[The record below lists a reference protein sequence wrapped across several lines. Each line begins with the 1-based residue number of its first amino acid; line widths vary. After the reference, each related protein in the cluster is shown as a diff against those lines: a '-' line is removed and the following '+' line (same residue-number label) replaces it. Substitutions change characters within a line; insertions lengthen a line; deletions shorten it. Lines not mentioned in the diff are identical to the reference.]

1 MDNLSREVYEISEDG
16 LKIKIMIPPQPSW
29 TSDENAGVFQGNKML
44 IWRNN
49 PLTERQLSQ
58 FIGKKNKIKNIMN
71 ECFLLLQNHP
81 EKNNFNRMF
90 GSNWLI
96 DYGKKVCETLQ
107 QEWNNKSHDK
117 LVSSVT
123 NVMKYLHDMRESPSL
138 SSRSSSNS
146 PVVLRTTP
154 HLTEIEPPPQLVS
167 SFNEAKKQRKEGG
180 LRTRIPR
187 EIIRRIKKVDSDKVF
202 EEVLSITKSIYDRI
216 QENKTPAKSKPFINV
231 YTIAKLKYDN
241 KNITKNNFEKYK
253 NNSISYFKQ
262 LQEDYIINNPDK
274 IKKVGLNTVIEL
286 NDLKS
291 KIAFKYEEPV
301 SFNKNNFNSPINTGI
316 DGTEYLILAP
326 NGKKLFSRRNINNIG
341 KVKRRL
347 NF

>member
-16 LKIKIMIPPQPSW
+16 LKIKIMIPPEPSW
-29 TSDENAGVFQGNKML
+29 RSDENAGVFQGNKML
-44 IWRNN
+44 IWRNT

-58 FIGKKNKIKNIMN
+58 FVDKKNKIKNIMN

-81 EKNNFNRMF
+81 EKNDFNRMF

-123 NVMKYLHDMRESPSL
+123 NVMKYLHDKRISSSL
-138 SSRSSSNS
+138 SSGSSSNS

-154 HLTEIEPPPQLVS
+154 HLTEIEPPQLVS
-167 SFNEAKKQRKEGG
+167 SFNEAKKRRKEGG

-187 EIIRRIKKVDSDKVF
+187 EIIRRIKKVNSDKVF

-216 QENKTPAKSKPFINV
+216 QENKTPTKSKPFINV

>member
-16 LKIKIMIPPQPSW
+16 LKIKIMIPPEPSW

-138 SSRSSSNS
+138 SSGSSSNS

-154 HLTEIEPPPQLVS
+154 HLTEIEPPQLVS

-253 NNSISYFKQ
+253 NNGISYFKQ

>member
-16 LKIKIMIPPQPSW
+16 LKIKIMIPPQSSW

-49 PLTERQLSQ
+49 PLTQRQLSQ
-58 FIGKKNKIKNIMN
+58 FEDKKNKIKNIMN
-71 ECFLLLQNHP
+71 DCFLLLQNHP
-81 EKNNFNRMF
+81 EKSNFNTMF
-90 GSNWLI
+90 GNNWLI

-117 LVSSVT
+117 LLSSVT
-123 NVMKYLHDMRESPSL
+123 NIMKYLHDIRVSPSL
-138 SSRSSSNS
+138 SSGSSGDS

-154 HLTEIEPPPQLVS
+154 HLTEIEPPQLVS
-167 SFNEAKKQRKEGG
+167 SFDEAKKQRKEGG

-202 EEVLSITKSIYDRI
+202 EEVLSIAKSIYDGVPK
-216 QENKTPAKSKPFINV
+216 KTSPTKHTNQFINV
-231 YTIAKLKYDN
+231 YTIARLKYDN
-241 KNITKNNFEKYK
+241 KDITKNNFEKYK

-291 KIAFKYEEPV
+291 KLAFKFEEPV

-316 DGTEYLILAP
+316 EGTEYLILAP
-326 NGKKLFSRRNINNIG
+326 NGKKLFSRRNIENIG
-341 KVKRRL
+341 KTKRRL